1 MPPAGVEAGLDNGV
15 EEFSFLATGLHIIL
29 TKHAKKLFC
38 EEMLRSGLCFGRTKW
53 NGEFYHFFTG
63 TRGDPSLSE
72 IILGMRWHGITN
84 PNPKLL

>member
-1 MPPAGVEAGLDNGV
+1 MPLAGVEAGLDDGG
-15 EEFSFLATGLHIIL
+15 EEFSTVLATGLHIIL
-29 TKHAKKLFC
+29 TKNAKQLFC

-72 IILGMRWHGITN
+72 TVLGMRWYAG
-84 PNPKLL
+84 